1 MGNKTTDRRPE
12 DSVWESAL
20 GEFAGKARAA
30 LGERLVRLVL
40 YGSRARG
47 DASADSD
54 VDLLAVV
61 DGIDG
66 DDARRVLWRLAVET
80 ELRRPDVF
88 LAVVV
93 MTAEEWEAERNFN
106 FPRAVR
112 REGVAV

>member
-1 MGNKTTDRRPE
+1 MRTKAADGPAAD
-12 DSVWESAL
+12 DAWERAVT
-20 GEFAGKARAA
+20 EFAGKARAE

-47 DASADSD
+47 DAVEDSD

-80 ELRRPDVF
+80 ELRRPGVL

-93 MTAEEWEAERNFN
+93 MTAAEWEAERDFS

>member
-93 MTAEEWEAERNFN
+93 MTAEEWEAERNFT

>member
-1 MGNKTTDRRPE
+1 MKKRKAGGAE
-12 DSVWESAL
+12 VGAAWERAL
-20 GEFAGKARAA
+20 AEFAGKARAA

-47 DASADSD
+47 DAAADSD

-61 DGIDG
+61 DGIAG
-66 DDARRVLWRLAVET
+66 DDARRVLWRLAVEA
-80 ELRRPDVF
+80 ELRRPGVL

-93 MTAEEWEAERNFN
+93 MTAAEWEAERDFS

-112 REGVAV
+112 REGVPV